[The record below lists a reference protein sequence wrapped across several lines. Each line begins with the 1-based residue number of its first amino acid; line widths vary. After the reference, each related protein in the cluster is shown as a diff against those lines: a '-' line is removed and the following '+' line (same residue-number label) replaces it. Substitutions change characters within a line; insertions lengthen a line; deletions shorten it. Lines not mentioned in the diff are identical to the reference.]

1 MVFWKRSVKSAFG
14 GPKYS
19 MTKLTKAVKGQLPP
33 KTLLEIGAVR
43 DNPKVA
49 VLSLETSR
57 NKRVLFCSYT
67 PCSNDP
73 NTMYIVNT
81 QLYFAATA
89 TSAIPT
95 YLRAVKGVGQLKF
108 VDGGVI
114 TNNPAVIGMEEAKR
128 IWSTEAD
135 ILMSL
140 GGGIKPTFKQSQATP
155 ESMFEWINKFAEVTE
170 NSECTH
176 QELDM
181 RHHSPDSTV
190 YYARFDP
197 PMTYSVSLD
206 SATQDMS
213 QLEIDTIKYIQDNE
227 QKLQDMAKMLLAK
240 RKLPDLIESPT
251 TNHTSLLLQRVL
263 EWTLRLYDQF
273 ETASRE
279 NKRDHS
285 PTNLVKQRE
294 PATRHRHA
302 ESDEEIRQ
310 RLPHRRRSAE
320 VRRHTLLTAH

>member
-1 MVFWKRSVKSAFG
+1 MIFLLTCLFFESVTELFDYVIGTGSGGLVALSLSSGVNLSLCKAYYNDIVKLVFWKRSVKSAFG

-49 VLSLETSR
+49 VLSVETSR

-67 PCSNDP
+67 PCSNDA
-73 NTMYIVNT
+73 NTMYVVNT

-114 TNNPAVIGMEEAKR
+114 TNNPANIGMEEAKR
-128 IWSTEAD
+128 IWATDPD

-140 GGGIKPTFKQSQATP
+140 GGGIKPAMKPSQSP
-155 ESMFEWINKFAEVTE
+155 ESMFEWINKFAEIT
-170 NSECTH
+170 NTSECTH

-181 RHHSPDSTV
+181 QHHLPESTV

-213 QLEIDTIKYIQDNE
+213 QLEMDTLKYIQDND
-227 QKLQDMAKMLLAK
+227 QKLHDTAKMLLAK
-240 RKLPDLIESPT
+240 RKSIAKQVQS
-251 TNHTSLLLQRVL
+251 NIRTSFLLQCVL
-263 EWTLRLYDQF
+263 EWSLRVYHQF
-273 ETASRE
+273 ETVSRE
-279 NKRDHS
+279 N
-285 PTNLVKQRE
+285 
-294 PATRHRHA
+294 
-302 ESDEEIRQ
+302 
-310 RLPHRRRSAE
+310 
-320 VRRHTLLTAH
+320 